1 MKRSGAGKLRER
13 MRKGGICMD
22 RMELGRETARG
33 LRPGGSAAGRR
44 AAREILRSLAQME
57 QARNRIARRNRERL
71 PQAAEWLL
79 DNAYLARREGA
90 ESAVDLRR
98 GRRLRTVGGTL
109 YIQLLA
115 RAFAWEAPDA
125 PPEEMARF
133 LAGVQSV
140 QSLTEAELALFI
152 PALKGE
158 LCRLLAQLCPALES
172 GAEQEGLA
180 EKMEQIF
187 TGLRLLSTANLG
199 PLLEASSAV
208 EAALR
213 QDPAG
218 LYPRMDDATRARYRG
233 RVCQLARRGRK
244 GERETAEE
252 ALALARNAEGERR
265 HIGWFLFRC
274 PLGKPEKRPTGA
286 LYVAA
291 ILLPALFL
299 ALLLGFLLESAAL
312 FFLLLLPAAD
322 LTKNLVDFLT
332 VRLVRPR
339 PVLRMELRDGLPPE
353 GRSLCVIAGLLTG
366 EDSGDQYAA
375 LLERYR
381 LANRDCGEELR
392 FGLLADLPDRA
403 APMASEQRRQLRRAE
418 RAVEALN
425 DKYGGGFYL
434 FFRAPVFQKTD
445 ERYVGWER
453 KRGALI
459 ELSRL
464 LREKPT
470 ALRVRAGDA
479 RALRGTRYVI
489 TLDSDTALNVG
500 AARELV
506 GAMLHPL
513 NRPVVDPKL
522 RVVTAGYGLLQPRV
536 GVDLK
541 AANRSQF
548 SRIFAGQGGV
558 DPYGGACSDVYH
570 DLFDRGTYTGKGIFD
585 VEAFGQCL
593 DGRFPQE
600 RILSHDLLEG
610 AYLHAGLLGDVELTD
625 GYPYKVNSYF
635 ARLHRWV
642 RGDWQLLPWLGR
654 RVYNEAGERVV
665 NPIAPMDKW
674 KIFDNLRRS
683 LSPAFALTALLLGMC
698 LSAPAFGTA
707 AALAIVSAWSNL
719 LLTGA
724 DLAFRGG
731 VGLRRRYH
739 STIIAGFGGMIL
751 QTLVQLLF
759 LPYQAWVCA
768 SAAIEALWRSFV
780 SHRRMLEW
788 VTAAATE
795 GRKDGIWANFRAQW
809 PAAAAGLFAMA
820 FARFPAGAAVGLVW
834 VFSPLFAWALSRPV
848 REKQAAAEEDR
859 PFLLH
864 QAALIWGYFQDW
876 LRPED
881 HWLPPDNV
889 QEKPWLGPARR
900 TSPTNIG
907 MALLSCCAA
916 ADLDL
921 TSRRRA
927 AELIGHMLDTME
939 ALPKWK
945 GHLYN
950 WYDTSDCTPL
960 WPRYV
965 STVDSGNLR
974 GCLIALREALYAWG
988 EDRMARRAE
997 NLSDAMDLS
1006 TLYDPERKLFFI
1018 GFEAEKGEF
1027 TQGWYDL
1034 MASEARLS
1042 SYLAVALGEVNP
1054 RHWRRLG
1061 RMLVED
1067 NDYCGMASWTGTMFE
1082 YFMPNLL
1089 LPCEQGSL
1097 MYESLA
1103 FCIYAQKRRGAKT
1116 GTPWGI
1122 SESGFFAFDPG
1133 MAYQY
1138 KAHGVQALGLKRGL
1152 DRELVVA
1159 PYASFL
1165 ALLLAPGS
1173 AGRNLR
1179 RLRDM
1184 GLEGTYGLYE
1194 AADFTRDRVRDG
1206 EKWAAV
1212 RSFMSHHLGMSLVSI
1227 DNALNGGIMQERFM
1241 RDCSMG
1247 AFRELLQEKVPV
1259 GAPVMKP
1266 GRSVQPDRARPARQ
1280 SEFHREGTFRAEGRP
1295 VCHLLS
1301 NGLVS
1306 ALCTGDGAVRLTDER
1321 GEIPVLTALRERF
1334 SPAGVSFFFRDG
1346 EGRLFP
1352 LTAAPLW
1359 REGRFSWRF
1368 DGSCAC
1374 WSAEGGGWTAK
1385 VALTLPKEERGAFW
1399 SVQLDGGGGGE
1410 VLCYLEP
1417 VLAREAD
1424 YAAHPAYSKLSLESA
1439 PVERGVRFVR
1449 LPREGARRASLAVVW
1464 DREEASWDTSRER
1477 ALGRG
1482 GLRRLEQALEEPAGS
1497 TAGAVLDPCLLARFP
1512 VGENRF
1518 RLRVALGFEDGPE
1531 RAEQAARETL
1541 RGGGE
1546 GSGLLSGALRALQMT
1561 MEEGRRAM
1569 ELLSALAF
1577 ARGPAD
1583 GVPQCDLWACG
1594 VSGDLPIVLAS
1605 PKAEGEALSDFPLK
1619 AHALLSRCGFSFDLV
1634 YPLTDGGDYRRPVRG
1649 AVLELVKAL
1658 GMEAQLGRKGGVH
1671 LADTGPA
1678 DESGGALAAWAAVRM
1693 NGAGRWALAEELP
1706 PVWPVLPPCRV
1717 RPGLPRGRYLP
1728 EGEYS
1733 FRLEGTLPPLG
1744 WSHLLVNPAF
1754 GWITDETGCG
1764 HLWRDNARESPIT
1777 PWNND
1782 PLAIGGPEWFLL
1794 TWKGETHSLFA
1805 DGDGLPVTVTYGFGW
1820 ARWEKE
1826 WPGGSVRTTAL
1837 VPWDEPRRLLRVE
1850 LPDPAGEL
1858 RHISKGRADGL
1869 FGFAESILLST
1880 DAEGTRRADPGDWES
1895 RFGDTAA
1902 RWRKTAC
1909 PLTVET
1915 PEPAFDHYL
1924 NGWCLYQVAACRLL
1938 GRTSHY
1944 QNGGAFGFR
1953 DQIQDTL
1960 ALLMTD
1966 PSWCRAQLLRCC
1978 AHQFQ
1983 EGDVQH
1989 WWHETGEEKN
1999 RGVRT
2004 RISDDLVWLPYALS
2018 RYCETWNDWG
2028 ILSEQ
2033 APYLSGEPLKEGEAE
2048 RYFVPCST
2056 AETESVYRHAVRA
2069 LNCALDRG
2077 AGLHGLMKMGTG
2089 DWNDGMNRVG
2099 AGGQGES
2106 VWLSWFTAVTLES
2119 FAPIAERMNDQRS
2132 AGLFRAAAGRL
2143 KQAAERAWDGAWY
2156 LRGWYDDGTP
2166 LGTRGA
2172 PECEIDSIAQSWA
2185 ALTPGTD
2192 RGRAEA
2198 GVRAALERLFDRDA
2212 AVVRLFTPP
2221 FAGGGADPGYI
2232 RGYVPGVRENGG
2244 QYTHAAAWLAMACY
2258 GLGWREEGW
2267 DLLRAL
2273 LPETHPGEVYRAEPY
2288 VLAGDV
2294 YANPEH
2300 PGRGG
2305 WSWYTGAA
2313 GWYFQAA
2320 VGSLLGITVKDKV
2333 LSVSPGLPAGW
2344 PGCSVRWA
2352 GEGWT
2357 LMLTFRRGDAP
2368 ALLLDGAP
2376 VTEVPLEG
2384 LSGEHRLDITV
2395 CQ

>member
-1 MKRSGAGKLRER
+1 
-13 MRKGGICMD
+13 MD

-33 LRPGGSAAGRR
+33 LRPTGHKTGRG
-44 AAREILRSLAQME
+44 AEREIVRSLDE
-57 QARNRIARRNRERL
+57 VERVRERISRQNRERL
-71 PQAAEWLL
+71 PRAAEWLL
-79 DNAYLARREGA
+79 DNAYLARREGL
-90 ESAVDLRR
+90 ESAADLRR
-98 GRRLRTVGGTL
+98 GRGLRAAGGLL
-109 YIQLLA
+109 YIQCLA
-115 RAFAWEAPDA
+115 RAFARETPEAE
-125 PPEEMARF
+125 PEELARF
-133 LAGVQSV
+133 LAGVQAV
-140 QSLTEAELALFI
+140 QSLTEEELALFI
-152 PALKGE
+152 PALKGA
-158 LCRLLAQLCPALES
+158 LCQMLAERCPALE
-172 GAEQEGLA
+172 EETEPEGLA
-180 EKMEQIF
+180 EVLERIF
-187 TGLRLLSTANLG
+187 TWLRLLSTANLG
-199 PLLEASSAV
+199 PLLEASSPV
-208 EAALR
+208 EAAL
-213 QDPAG
+213 QKDPAG
-218 LYPRMDDATRARYRG
+218 LYPKMDDATRARYRN
-233 RVCQLARRGRK
+233 RVCQLAHREGR
-244 GERETAEE
+244 GERETAE
-252 ALALARNAEGERR
+252 AVLALAQEEKGERA

-274 PLGKPEKRPTGA
+274 PMGKPERRPTGA

-291 ILLPALFL
+291 VLLPALFL
-299 ALLLGFLLESAAL
+299 ALFLGFLLESWAL
-312 FFLLLLPAAD
+312 FFLLLLPATD
-322 LTKNLVDFLT
+322 LTKNLVDFLM

-339 PVLRMELRDGLPPE
+339 PVLRMELRDGLPRE
-353 GRSLCVIAGLLTG
+353 GRTLCVIAGLLTG

-381 LANRDCGEELR
+381 LANRDSGEELR

-403 APMASEQRRQLRRAE
+403 APMASAQRRQLHRAE
-418 RAVEALN
+418 QAIRALN

-434 FFRAPVFQKTD
+434 FFRTPVFQKTD

-464 LREKPT
+464 LRGKS
-470 ALRVRAGDA
+470 AGLRVRAGDA
-479 RALRGTRYVI
+479 EALNGTRYVI

-500 AARELV
+500 MARELV

-513 NRPVVDPKL
+513 NRPVVDPRL
-522 RVVTAGYGLLQPRV
+522 RVVTEGYGLLQPRV
-536 GVDLK
+536 GVELN

-585 VEAFGQCL
+585 VEAFGRCL

-625 GYPYKVNSYF
+625 GYPHKVNSYF

-683 LSPAFALTALLLGMC
+683 LSPAFTLLALLLGMC

-707 AALAIVSAWSNL
+707 AVLAIVSAWSNL

-768 SAAIEALWRSFV
+768 SAAAAALWRSFV

-788 VTAAATE
+788 VTAADTE
-795 GRKDGIWANFRAQW
+795 GRKDGVWANFRAQW
-809 PAAAAGLFAMA
+809 PAVAAGAFAMA
-820 FARFPAGAAVGLVW
+820 FARFPAGAAAGLVW
-834 VFSPLFAWALSRPV
+834 AFSPAFAWALSRPV
-848 REKQAAAEEDR
+848 REKTAAPEEDR

-916 ADLDL
+916 ADLEL

-927 AELIGHMLDTME
+927 AELIGHVLDTVE

-950 WYDTSDCTPL
+950 WYDTSDCSPL

-988 EDRMARRAE
+988 EDGLARRAE
-997 NLSDAMDLS
+997 RLSNAMDLS
-1006 TLYDPERKLFFI
+1006 PLYDRERKLFTI
-1018 GFEAEKGEF
+1018 GFDVEKGAF

-1042 SYLAVALGEVNP
+1042 SYLGVALGEVDP

-1116 GTPWGI
+1116 GAPWGI

-1194 AADFTRDRVRDG
+1194 AADFTQGRVREG
-1206 EKWAAV
+1206 EKWTAV
-1212 RSFMSHHLGMSLVSI
+1212 RSFMSHHLGMSLIAI
-1227 DNALNGGIMQERFM
+1227 DNALQGNIMQERFM
-1241 RDCSMG
+1241 RDCSM
-1247 AFRELLQEKVPV
+1247 AAYRELLQEKVPV

-1266 GRSVQPDRARPARQ
+1266 SRTFQPDRARPVRQ
-1280 SEFHREGTFRAEGRP
+1280 SEFHRDGELREEGMP

-1306 ALCTGDGAVRLTDER
+1306 ALCTGDGSVRLTDER
-1321 GEIPVLTALRERF
+1321 GESPILTTLRERF

-1346 EGRLFP
+1346 SGRLCP

-1359 REGRFSWRF
+1359 REGRFSWSF
-1368 DGSCAC
+1368 DGSDAGWSTQDGAC
-1374 WSAEGGGWTAK
+1374 TAK
-1385 VALTLPKEERGAFW
+1385 VSLSLPKEERGALW
-1399 SVQLDGGGGGE
+1399 TVSLDGSGGGE
-1410 VLCYLEP
+1410 LICYLEP
-1417 VLAREAD
+1417 TLARSAD
-1424 YAAHPAYSKLSLESA
+1424 YLAHPAYSKLSLESA
-1439 PVERGVRFVR
+1439 PLERGVQFVR
-1449 LPREGARRASLAVVW
+1449 RPREGSRRAALAVVW

-1482 GLRRLEQALEEPAGS
+1482 GLRRLEQALESPAGS

-1512 VGENRF
+1512 VEEEHF
-1518 RLRVALGFEDGPE
+1518 RLRVALGFEDGPQ
-1531 RAEQAARETL
+1531 RAEQTAREVL
-1541 RGGGE
+1541 RSAGE
-1546 GSGLLSGALRALQMT
+1546 GIGRLPGLLRALQMT
-1561 MEEGRRAM
+1561 TEEGKRAM
-1569 ELLSALAF
+1569 ELLSSLVF
-1577 ARGPAD
+1577 ARRPG
-1583 GVPQCDLWACG
+1583 GEFPQSDLWVHG
-1594 VSGDLPIVLAS
+1594 ISGDLPIVLAS
-1605 PKAEGEALSDFPLK
+1605 PEPEGEALSPFPLK
-1619 AHALLSRCGFSFDLV
+1619 AHALLARCGFSFDLV

-1649 AVLELVKAL
+1649 AVLELVKNL
-1658 GMEAQLGRKGGVH
+1658 GMEPELGRRGGICLTDV
-1671 LADTGPA
+1671 GPQR
-1678 DESGGALAAWAAVRM
+1678 EGEGALAAWAAVRL
-1693 NGAGRWALAEELP
+1693 NGAGRWSSPEALP
-1706 PVWPVLPPCRV
+1706 PVRPQLPPCRIQ
-1717 RPGLPRGRYLP
+1717 PGQPRGWYLP
-1728 EGEYS
+1728 EGEYA

-1754 GWITDETGCG
+1754 GWLTDETGCG
-1764 HLWRDNARESPIT
+1764 HLWQGNARESPIT

-1782 PLAIGGPEWFLL
+1782 PLAIGGPEWFFL
-1794 TWKGETHSLFA
+1794 TWGEETHSLFA

-1826 WPGGSVRTTAL
+1826 WPGGVVRTTAL
-1837 VPWDEPRRLLRVE
+1837 VPWEEPRRLLLVE
-1850 LPDPAGEL
+1850 LPDGAGEI
-1858 RHISKGRADGL
+1858 RHISKGKADQPYS
-1869 FGFAESILLST
+1869 FAGSILFSSGT
-1880 DAEGTRRADPGDWES
+1880 EGTRRAAPGEWKS
-1895 RFGDTAA
+1895 RFRDTAA
-1902 RWRKTAC
+1902 RWRRIVC

-1915 PEPAFDHYL
+1915 PDAALNHYL
-1924 NGWCLYQVAACRLL
+1924 NGWCLYQVVACRLL
-1938 GRTSHY
+1938 ARTSRY

-1953 DQIQDTL
+1953 DQLQDAL
-1960 ALLMTD
+1960 ALLPVD
-1966 PSWCRAQLLRCC
+1966 PSWCRGQILRCC

-1989 WWHETGEEKN
+1989 WWHEVGEEKN

-2004 RISDDLVWLPYALS
+2004 RISDDLLWLPYALT
-2018 RYCETWNDWG
+2018 RYCESWNDWT
-2028 ILSEQ
+2028 ILTEKVN
-2033 APYLSGEPLKEGEAE
+2033 YLSGEPLKEGEAE
-2048 RYFVPCST
+2048 RYFIPST
-2056 AETESVYRHAVRA
+2056 ASEAESVYDHAVRA
-2069 LNCALDRG
+2069 LNCALDRE
-2077 AGLHGLMKMGTG
+2077 AGSHGLMKMGAG

-2099 AGGQGES
+2099 VGGQGES
-2106 VWLSWFTAVTLES
+2106 VWLTWFTAITLQS
-2119 FAPIAERMNDQRS
+2119 FAPVAERMSDPESAERFRS
-2132 AGLFRAAAGRL
+2132 AAGRL
-2143 KQAAERAWDGAWY
+2143 KQAAENAWDGAWY

-2166 LGTRGA
+2166 LGSGGT
-2172 PECEIDSIAQSWA
+2172 PECQIDSIAQSWA
-2185 ALTPGTD
+2185 ALTPGVD
-2192 RGRAEA
+2192 RTRA
-2198 GVRAALERLFDRDA
+2198 GIALRSALDRLFDRELG
-2212 AVVRLFTPP
+2212 VVRLFTPA
-2221 FAGGGADPGYI
+2221 FSGGETDPGYI

-2244 QYTHAAAWLAMACY
+2244 QYTHAAVWLALACY
-2258 GLGWREEGW
+2258 ELGWNEEGW

-2273 LPETHPGEVYRAEPY
+2273 LPETHPTEVYRAEPY

-2294 YANPEH
+2294 YTNPDH

-2313 GWYFQAA
+2313 GWYYQTTISGLF
-2320 VGSLLGITVKDKV
+2320 GITVKDQC
-2333 LSVSPGLPAGW
+2333 LSISPKLPAGW
-2344 PGCSVRWA
+2344 PGCSARWE
-2352 GEGWT
+2352 GKGWT
-2357 LMLTFRRGDAP
+2357 LLLTVRRGEGP
-2368 ALLLDGAP
+2368 ALLLDGE
-2376 VTEVPLEG
+2376 TVPAVRLEG
-2384 LSGEHRLDITV
+2384 LAGEHRLDITV
-2395 CQ
+2395 SE